1 VIAEGGRCVAG
12 SNVMVPRG
20 TGAGGELLVAR
31 ARAAATRSASRE
43 SGPKRGRGTPS
54 SFAYAISVS
63 GLPTCARRSPES
75 IVSSGATLARTA
87 GLLTPAPSAPCSD
100 ACTMLSTS
108 ESSRRVAK
116 ARSVL
121 PFAVSV
127 QTSSFLPQSAG
138 TRTLNT
144 KRLRRGRK
152 CVGWP

>member
-1 VIAEGGRCVAG
+1 
-12 SNVMVPRG
+12 M
-20 TGAGGELLVAR
+20 
-31 ARAAATRSASRE
+31 
-43 SGPKRGRGTPS
+43 
-54 SFAYAISVS
+54 
-63 GLPTCARRSPES
+63 
-75 IVSSGATLARTA
+75 LARIA

-100 ACTMLSTS
+100 AWTMLSTS
-108 ESSRRVAK
+108 ESSRSDAK

-121 PFAVSV
+121 PFVVSV